1 VQQGAFWDFA
11 MPSLVQGVSIGLFFV
26 ALITIILDGIP
37 PPRIPAATGLSNFVR
52 ITGGSFAISF
62 TTVLWDRREALHQSR
77 LSDFSTAYN
86 PAMTDTV
93 ARLHEHGMTG
103 AKAYAALSG
112 QLVQQAYLLSSDD
125 LFWLSGWLALACIP
139 LVWLAKRSISGGGP
153 VVAD

>member
-1 VQQGAFWDFA
+1 
-11 MPSLVQGVSIGLFFV
+11 VSIGLFFV
-26 ALITIILDGIP
+26 ALITIILDGIA

-86 PAMTDTV
+86 PAMTETL
-93 ARLHEHGMTG
+93 ARMHEHGVTG
-103 AKAYAALSG
+103 TKAYGLLTG
-112 QLVQQAYLLSSDD
+112 NLVQQAYLLSSNDI
-125 LFWLSGWLALACIP
+125 FWLSGWLALCCIP
-139 LVWLAKRSISGGGP
+139 LVWLARRSISGSGP